1 MFLDRYILRWW
12 QKKSNDRTR
21 CPVAAMIVSIAHGA
35 GITKNK
41 IDPAF
46 SIYTT
51 VLPSRHLY
59 TAPRGPRLRSQ
70 THPYTS
76 YKLDLYMT
84 SILCACSACWS
95 SSLFYIMRIISL
107 TQSKWLDRSYVRGGN
122 RNTGQAAGVL
132 RVVAVYTW

>member
-1 MFLDRYILRWW
+1 MFLDRVYSAVVAKRIQRSH
-12 QKKSNDRTR
+12 QMSCGRDDCFNRTR
-21 CPVAAMIVSIAHGA
+21 CRNH
-35 GITKNK
+35 KNK

-46 SIYTT
+46 PIYTT